1 MWVVLA
7 TTVSRSDGGAK
18 INMMLETPHTADMRL
33 VVLPVLRGASTP
45 AHLPPPLL
53 DLQTSKKQTKHLL
66 IQGVSGAR
74 EQKK

>member
-45 AHLPPPLL
+45 AHLPPPYLIC
-53 DLQTSKKQTKHLL
+53 KH
-66 IQGVSGAR
+66 
-74 EQKK
+74 QKNKRNIC